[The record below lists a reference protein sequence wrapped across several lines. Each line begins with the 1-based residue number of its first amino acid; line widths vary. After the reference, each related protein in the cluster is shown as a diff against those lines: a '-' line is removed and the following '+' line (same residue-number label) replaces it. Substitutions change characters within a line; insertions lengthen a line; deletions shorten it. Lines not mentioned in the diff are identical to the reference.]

1 MENELKA
8 CPFCGSLELPFRYWP
23 GNDGYAIHCRDC
35 NIGTGA
41 IDAPELPF
49 VIAQWNRRERWV
61 GTVPFAE
68 IPGFAATEKAGAFFA
83 EYERR
88 QVN

>member
-1 MENELKA
+1 MNEELKA
-8 CPFCGSLELPFRYWP
+8 SPFCGSLELAFRYWP
-23 GNDGYAIHCRDC
+23 GNDGYAIHCRGC

-41 IDAPELPF
+41 VDAPELPL
-49 VIAQWNRRERWV
+49 VIAQWNHREKTE
-61 GTVPFAE
+61 GTVPFIN